1 MADEIVWELRVNPD
15 GTMASFKKVEGQAK
29 KTGKNVGA
37 AIEKPVKKSASNVFD
52 AFKNNFGK
60 IVAMAATLKIG
71 KDIGKGLIDA
81 AIKQDEAVQKLNQ
94 SLKTMGSFTEE
105 TSRDL
110 QSFASKLQ
118 GVSIVGDEVILDQL
132 AFAQAMGASVD
143 QSKEV
148 LKAAVDMSSA
158 LGIDLN
164 SSVRNIAKTLGGYA
178 GELGEVIP
186 ELKDLTAEQLK
197 NGVGIQLLA
206 DKYQGFGI
214 AATKT
219 FKGAMTQMNN
229 AFGDIKEKIGFI
241 IVKNPVVIK
250 GFNILAQQFAIFE
263 KFLKTDS
270 GKNYISDLVIGLADI
285 GVAFANNFTAIKYFF
300 DIINLGFLFAK
311 KTGQSFLVLLSGI
324 AGKIAEWG
332 NKLGLVSDENAAM
345 LADFAS
351 SSQDVMGKFRKEFDG
366 AWDGLSTEDSP
377 MATSLQI
384 LAAKVRDSLAESR
397 VEVVKTKDTITVAG
411 GEIGEA
417 LKVGGDEV
425 ETFEKR
431 IAESMKQVSN
441 SIKGALVKTA
451 SMGVQALTTS
461 LLLGQNGFS
470 NFGKAVAGMMGDLAI
485 QMGEL
490 FIGTAMG
497 SLALSGMGWGAALAA
512 GIGLVALGTVMKSF
526 AGGAGGGVSVPSTGG
541 STIADSSSSLV
552 NDEESLGLNESETR
566 EKQQSV
572 QLVVHGDVLDSDETG
587 TRLLNI
593 LNENFESSG
602 GRLITA

>member
-497 SLALSGMGWGAALAA
+497 
-512 GIGLVALGTVMKSF
+512 
-526 AGGAGGGVSVPSTGG
+526 
-541 STIADSSSSLV
+541 
-552 NDEESLGLNESETR
+552 
-566 EKQQSV
+566 
-572 QLVVHGDVLDSDETG
+572 
-587 TRLLNI
+587 
-593 LNENFESSG
+593 
-602 GRLITA
+602 